1 MDKLFLKR
9 NYGDG
14 NTTFSGGKKHAMI
27 TALGKFGCEYA
38 HLPSFEELGKL
49 NYIDISKINTYE
61 DIPGGEDSLA
71 DFTDQEQH
79 FAILPPFEECL
90 VKASEDNIEGS
101 IVEDYYHVKVLDVDR
116 ETGISTLEVQIYW
129 RAVLPPYPAAWMPVQ
144 KYTFSFDVDKQEIDR
159 YLDGCSMWVFDYLGK
174 REEYLADRALPV
186 SCDMNSNR
194 LPYHINFP
202 PECKGPIESL
212 IHRCN
217 VSKDTLMDFCGWLI
231 DIVSVDFKDRVYFD
245 VTNIA
250 KCFSLVNYLLS
261 KHHCVQVKDY
271 DTIKSANPF
280 NLRIDRKDER
290 IVRKLGSSVLLK
302 SVKAPSANTKE
313 RGVTYK
319 LSSWSRRGHVRHYKT
334 GKVIWIREQEVHR
347 KAFQGSESGT
357 VSKRDYIAEPL
368 PGRTNT

>member
-1 MDKLFLKR
+1 MQDLFLKR
-9 NYGDG
+9 NYEDG

-27 TALGKFGCEYA
+27 TALGKFGCEFA

-61 DIPGGEDSLA
+61 DVPGGEDSLA
-71 DFTDQEQH
+71 EFTEREQH

-90 VKASEDNIEGS
+90 VKASSDNMDGS

-144 KYTFSFDVDKQEIDR
+144 KYTFSYDVEHQEISR

-174 REEYLADRALPV
+174 REDYLNDKSIPV
-186 SCDMNSNR
+186 TQDIR
-194 LPYHINFP
+194 FP
-202 PECKGPIESL
+202 PECKAPIESL
-212 IHRCN
+212 FRRCN
-217 VSKDTLMDFCGWLI
+217 VSKDTIIDFYGWLI
-231 DIVSVDFKDRVYFD
+231 DIVSVDFKERVSAD
-245 VTNIA
+245 ITNIA
-250 KCFSLVNYLLS
+250 KVFSLVNYLLS
-261 KHHCVQVKDY
+261 KHHCVQAKDY
-271 DTIKSANPF
+271 DTIKLANPF
-280 NLRIDRKDER
+280 NLRVDRKDER
-290 IVRKLGSSVLLK
+290 VVRKLGTSVLLK

-347 KAFQGSESGT
+347 KAFQGNESGT

-368 PGRTNT
+368 PGRGNI